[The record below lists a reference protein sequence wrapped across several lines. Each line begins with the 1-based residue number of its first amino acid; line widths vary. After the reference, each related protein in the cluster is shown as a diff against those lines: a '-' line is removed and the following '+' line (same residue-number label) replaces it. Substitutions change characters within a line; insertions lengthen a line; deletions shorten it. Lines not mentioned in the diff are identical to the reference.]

1 MPEPTSPRFDDLVRR
16 LNGAMEASG
25 AENPTERIKNEL
37 VDIVRD
43 GTLELPDSFRSARED
58 GYARRLIHHDPQH
71 GYTVVAMSWGPGQKT
86 ALHDHAGMWCV
97 ECVIEGAIEVTQ
109 YDLVQRE
116 TDRMR
121 FSAQKTVRAE
131 VGDAGCLIPPFEYHV
146 LGNAVPDRTSI
157 SLHVY
162 EGEMCECNLY
172 TPADGNWW
180 VGEPRQLG
188 YDNS

>member
-1 MPEPTSPRFDDLVRR
+1 MSEPTSTRFDDLVLR
-16 LNGAMEASG
+16 LNRAMEAAG
-25 AENPTERIKNEL
+25 DDDPTERIKNEL
-37 VDIVRD
+37 VELTRS
-43 GTLELPDSFRSARED
+43 GTLQVPESFRSARED
-58 GYARRLIHHDPQH
+58 GYARRLVHHDSKH

-116 TDRMR
+116 ADRLR
-121 FSAQKTVRAE
+121 FSAQETVRAE

-162 EGEMCECNLY
+162 EGEMGQCNLY
-172 TPADGNWW
+172 TPADGDWW
-180 VGEPRQLG
+180 VSESRQLG
-188 YDNS
+188 YDNA